1 MKITNLE
8 GDVALWRA
16 QAERGEASKQKLEY
30 ELAVLKKALARE
42 KESARSKGHEMK
54 IKLQQHE
61 GIQALFCHRH
71 KINEHIYYLVMCT
84 KAIVTK
90 W

>member
-42 KESARSKGHEMK
+42 KESARSKEHEMK
-54 IKLQQHE
+54 KNLQQHE
-61 GIQALFCHRH
+61 GIQACF
-71 KINEHIYYLVMCT
+71 
-84 KAIVTK
+84 AISII
-90 W
+90 